1 MINNRQA
8 NRRRGRNNNNNNNN
22 NNNRGPGNNRGSGG
36 GDRDN
41 RIDNRTRG
49 NALQML
55 EKYKKLAQDAQV
67 DGDRVQAEYYHQF
80 VDHYFRV
87 HADTQA
93 RREEYRRQREERHE
107 NYAQQERYDDF
118 APDSD
123 EGIDASDGN
132 DREPGNPRGQRDAAA
147 ENRPQPAVKAPR
159 PREIEAGE
167 ASVTDAPVSSADG
180 EDGGKEEARKPARR
194 PRSRR
199 PAAANGRDDA
209 DEAGS
214 SNAIAAH
221 VLPPAI
227 GELETKPKPVRR
239 RRAPAA
245 SKLADG
251 DVGETGAGD
260 SAEDIAA

>member
-1 MINNRQA
+1 
-8 NRRRGRNNNNNNNN
+8 
-22 NNNRGPGNNRGSGG
+22 
-36 GDRDN
+36 
-41 RIDNRTRG
+41 
-49 NALQML
+49 ML

-107 NYAQQERYDDF
+107 NYAQQDRYDEGAADI
-118 APDSD
+118 D
-123 EGIDASDGN
+123 EGNEALDGHN
-132 DREPGNPRGQRDAAA
+132 RDQRDQHDRRDAAA
-147 ENRPQPAVKAPR
+147 DNRQQPAARAPR
-159 PREIEAGE
+159 GRESEAID
-167 ASVTDAPVSSADG
+167 ADAADAPGSDANG
-180 EDGGKEEARKPARR
+180 EDGGKDDVRKQPARR

-199 PAAANGRDDA
+199 PVAAVSRDDGE
-209 DEAGS
+209 EAGD
-214 SNAIAAH
+214 SNAIPAH

-227 GELETKPKPVRR
+227 GELEAKPKPVRR

-245 SKLADG
+245 GKLADG
-251 DVGETGAGD
+251 DAGNAGGETDASD